1 MALKN
6 QLKHV
11 AGKDV
16 GEIIVY
22 ALSTCQWCKKTKELL
37 KNLKI
42 EYNYIDVDLLSKT
55 EERELHELFGQMNV
69 DMNFPVI
76 IVNDKNVIVGFQ
88 EDKIRKLSK

>member
-11 AGKDV
+11 AGKDT
-16 GEIIVY
+16 GEITVY

-37 KNLKI
+37 KNLKVG
-42 EYNYIDVDLLSKT
+42 YDYIDVDLLSKT
-55 EERELHELFGQMNV
+55 EEHELHELFEQMKL

-76 IVNDKNVIVGFQ
+76 IVNDKDVIVGFQ

>member
-6 QLKHV
+6 QIKHV

-16 GEIIVY
+16 GEIVLY

-37 KNLKI
+37 NKLKLR
-42 EYNYIDVDLLSKT
+42 YDYIDVNLLNKAD
-55 EERELHELFGQMNV
+55 EHELNELFKHMNL

-76 IVNDKNVIVGFQ
+76 VVNDKNVIVGYQ

>member
-1 MALKN
+1 MALNKH
-6 QLKHV
+6 LKHV

-37 KNLKI
+37 KKLKVG
-42 EYNYIDVDLLSKT
+42 YDYIDVDLLSKA
-55 EERELHELFGQMNV
+55 EEHELHELFGQMNV

-76 IVNDKNVIVGFQ
+76 IVNDKKTIVGFQ
-88 EDKIRKLSK
+88 EDEIRKLSK

>member
-1 MALKN
+1 MALNKR
-6 QLKHV
+6 LKHV

-16 GEIIVY
+16 GEVIVY

-37 KNLKI
+37 KSLKI
-42 EYNYIDVDLLSKT
+42 EYDYIDVDLLSKT
-55 EERELHELFGQMNV
+55 EEHELHELFKHMNV

-76 IVNDKNVIVGFQ
+76 VVNDKDVIVGFQ